1 MDKRRDQTAAGDFSY
16 TYSRGIG
23 NLPGWGDVGRT
34 IGLDVGDKRIGVAVS
49 DPMGWTAQPLTVIQ
63 RSGIA
68 KDVAA
73 LKEATKDIAIERVV
87 AGLPLEM
94 NGNEGQQAGRVR
106 KFCQALAEAT
116 GLEVVY
122 QDERL
127 TTVQSKRLLES
138 AGVRR
143 EQRKG
148 LLDKM
153 AAALILQSWLD
164 GQAHRA

>member
-1 MDKRRDQTAAGDFSY
+1 
-16 TYSRGIG
+16 
-23 NLPGWGDVGRT
+23 VGRT

-49 DPMGWTAQPLTVIQ
+49 DPMGWTAQPLTVVH

-73 LKEATKDIAIERVV
+73 LRNATKDFDVERVV

-94 NGNEGQQAGRVR
+94 NGREGTQAARVR
-106 KFCQALAEAT
+106 RFCQAFAEAT

-127 TTVQSKRLLES
+127 TTVQSERLLES

-148 LLDKM
+148 VLDKM

-164 GQAHRA
+164 GQARRA

>member
-1 MDKRRDQTAAGDFSY
+1 
-16 TYSRGIG
+16 
-23 NLPGWGDVGRT
+23 
-34 IGLDVGDKRIGVAVS
+34 
-49 DPMGWTAQPLTVIQ
+49 MGWTAQPLTVIQ

>member
-1 MDKRRDQTAAGDFSY
+1 M
-16 TYSRGIG
+16 
-23 NLPGWGDVGRT
+23 GRT
-34 IGLDVGDKRIGVAVS
+34 LGLDVGDKRIGVAVS
-49 DPMGWTAQPLTVIQ
+49 DPLGWTAQPLTVIQ
-63 RSGIA
+63 RSGVA
-68 KDVAA
+68 KDIAA
-73 LKEATKDIAIERVV
+73 LQEATKDIGVDRVV

-94 NGNEGQQAGRVR
+94 DGKEGTQAARVR
-106 KFCQALAEAT
+106 RFCQALAEAT

-127 TTVQSKRLLES
+127 TTVQSERLLTS

-143 EQRKG
+143 ERRKG

-164 GQAHRA
+164 GQAHRP

>member
-1 MDKRRDQTAAGDFSY
+1 
-16 TYSRGIG
+16 
-23 NLPGWGDVGRT
+23 VGRT
-34 IGLDVGDKRIGVAVS
+34 VGLDVGDKRIGVAVS
-49 DPMGWTAQPLTVIQ
+49 DPLGWTAQPLTVIQ

-68 KDVAA
+68 KDIAA
-73 LKEATKDIAIERVV
+73 LREATKDIEVERVV

-94 NGNEGQQAGRVR
+94 NGEEGTQAARVR
-106 KFCQALAEAT
+106 RFCQALAETT
-116 GLEVVY
+116 GLEVIY

-127 TTVQSKRLLES
+127 TTVQSERLLQT

-143 EQRKG
+143 ERRKG

-164 GQAHRA
+164 GQAHRP

>member
-1 MDKRRDQTAAGDFSY
+1 MFGGGFPYPYSADIGNGGEVTAA
-16 TYSRGIG
+16 
-23 NLPGWGDVGRT
+23 LGRT
-34 IGLDVGDKRIGVAVS
+34 LGLDVGDKRIGVAVS
-49 DPMGWTAQPLTVIQ
+49 DPMGWTAQPLTVVH
-63 RSGIA
+63 RSGIT

-73 LKEATKDIAIERVV
+73 LREATEGIEVDRVV

-94 NGNEGQQAGRVR
+94 SGNEGMQAARVR
-106 KFCQALAEAT
+106 RFCQALAEAT

-127 TTVQSKRLLES
+127 TTVQSERLLES

-143 EQRKG
+143 EQRRG
-148 LLDKM
+148 VLDKM

-164 GQAHRA
+164 GQAHRS

>member
-1 MDKRRDQTAAGDFSY
+1 MSGGGFSY
-16 TYSRGIG
+16 PYPADIG
-23 NLPGWGDVGRT
+23 SAGEEEGGVGRT
-34 IGLDVGDKRIGVAVS
+34 LGLDVGDKRIGVAVS
-49 DPMGWTAQPLTVIQ
+49 DPMGWTAQPLTVIH
-63 RSGIA
+63 RVGIA
-68 KDVAA
+68 KDLAA
-73 LKEATKDIAIERVV
+73 LQEATKDLEVERVV

-94 NGNEGQQAGRVR
+94 DGKEGTQAARVSR
-106 KFCQALAEAT
+106 FCQALAETT
-116 GLEVVY
+116 GLALVY

-148 LLDKM
+148 VLDKM

-164 GQAHRA
+164 GQAHRS

>member
-1 MDKRRDQTAAGDFSY
+1 VAGGGFSY
-16 TYSRGIG
+16 PYSADIG
-23 NLPGWGDVGRT
+23 NPGEEAGGVGRT
-34 IGLDVGDKRIGVAVS
+34 LGLDVGDKRIGVAVS
-49 DPMGWTAQPLTVIQ
+49 DPMGWTAQPLTVIH
-63 RSGIA
+63 RVGIT
-68 KDVAA
+68 KDLAA
-73 LKEATKDIAIERVV
+73 LREATKDVEIERFV

-94 NGNEGQQAGRVR
+94 DGKEGTQAARVR
-106 KFCQALAEAT
+106 RFCQALAEST
-116 GLEVVY
+116 GLEIVY

-148 LLDKM
+148 VVDKM

-164 GQAHRA
+164 GQAHRS

>member
-1 MDKRRDQTAAGDFSY
+1 M
-16 TYSRGIG
+16 
-23 NLPGWGDVGRT
+23 GRT
-34 IGLDVGDKRIGVAVS
+34 VGLDVGDKRIGVAVS
-49 DPMGWTAQPLTVIQ
+49 DPLGWTAQPLTVIQ

-68 KDVAA
+68 KDIAA
-73 LKEATKDIAIERVV
+73 LREATKDIEVERVV

-94 NGNEGQQAGRVR
+94 NGEEGTQAARVR
-106 KFCQALAEAT
+106 RFCQALAETT
-116 GLEVVY
+116 GLEVIY

-127 TTVQSKRLLES
+127 TTVQSERLLQT

-143 EQRKG
+143 ERRKG

-164 GQAHRA
+164 GQAHRP